1 MTSPVHSPISLSH
14 PRHTNALKCPNGPTP
29 SRIVPDSDPAAATR
43 PMSPAAETL
52 PVAVPVDL
60 LSELTH
66 LGDGDPIAGIRI
78 TLAATK
84 ELTATPVDHPLDP
97 DAIVLRFLRLSDTL
111 AERAAH
117 LERHIERYELDRRAF
132 LDDVA
137 RIGRINEEG
146 PS

>member
-1 MTSPVHSPISLSH
+1 M
-14 PRHTNALKCPNGPTP
+14 
-29 SRIVPDSDPAAATR
+29 PDSAPAAATR
-43 PMSPAAETL
+43 PLPPAAETL
-52 PVAVPVDL
+52 SIALPVDL
-60 LSELTH
+60 LSELTQ
-66 LGDGDPIAGIRI
+66 LGTGDPVAGIRI

-84 ELTATPVDHPLDP
+84 ELAATPSDHPVDP
-97 DAIVLRFLRLSDTL
+97 DAVAIRFLRLADTL

-137 RIGRINEEG
+137 RIGRINEED